1 MKTHPS
7 KRFAARDPENL
18 GLADR
23 LLDLVGQIPKP
34 REGKSEQPG
43 TRARELAK
51 ATAVKT
57 AAVAGTL
64 ALPPGVL
71 GWATIAPEM
80 YAVWKQQ
87 AQMVSDIAGAYGRTD
102 LLSREQM
109 LYCLFGH
116 TAAGAFR
123 DLVLRAG
130 ERYLIRRA
138 PVSALY
144 AVVNKIAI
152 RIAQRTVS
160 RAVTRWIPL
169 VGAIGV
175 AGYIYVD
182 TGKVADTAIAL
193 FESDVQIEAMP
204 ASVEESEEAAD
215 APRLVKPRTR
225 KPRVGTTTGL
235 APPKESKPGTSRAA
249 SKAESRT
256 GNGNGNGSD
265 SSPSTRARKPRKSSA
280 ATTNH

>member
-1 MKTHPS
+1 MKNHPS
-7 KRFAARDPENL
+7 KRFATRDPENP

-34 REGKSEQPG
+34 REVEHEEPA
-43 TRARELAK
+43 TRSRELAK
-51 ATAVKT
+51 TAAMKT
-57 AAVAGTL
+57 AAIAGTL
-64 ALPPGVL
+64 ALPPGFI

-80 YAVWKQQ
+80 YAVWKAQ
-87 AQMVSDIAGAYGRTD
+87 AQMVSDIAGVYGRTD

-193 FESDVQIEAMP
+193 FQSDVQIEAMP
-204 ASVEESEEAAD
+204 DSVEEDEMTAD

-225 KPRVGTTTGL
+225 KAPVAKAEAAPKSTAKAANGTGTTT
-235 APPKESKPGTSRAA
+235 KSV
-249 SKAESRT
+249 
-256 GNGNGNGSD
+256 
-265 SSPSTRARKPRKSSA
+265 RKPRKSTA
-280 ATTNH
+280 ASTSH

>member
-1 MKTHPS
+1 MKNKAS
-7 KRFAARDPENL
+7 QRFAARDLENP
-18 GLADR
+18 GFADR
-23 LLDLVGQIPKP
+23 LLDVVGQIPRP
-34 REGKSEQPG
+34 RESKSDEPG
-43 TRARELAK
+43 TRSREIARK
-51 ATAVKT
+51 ASVRT
-57 AAVAGTL
+57 AAIAGTL
-64 ALPPGVL
+64 SLPPGFI

-80 YAVWKQQ
+80 YAVWKAQ
-87 AQMVSDIAGAYGRTD
+87 AQMVSDIAGVYGRTD

-123 DLVLRAG
+123 DLVLQAG

-152 RIAQRTVS
+152 RVAQRSVS

-169 VGAIGV
+169 VGAVGV

-193 FESDVQIEAMP
+193 FKADVQIEALP
-204 ASVEESEEAAD
+204 ESVERAEANAD
-215 APRLVKPRTR
+215 EPRLVKPRAPR
-225 KPRVGTTTGL
+225 KTAAKPVAETAARAKPTAKVSKSQTKSKGTGSTKATT
-235 APPKESKPGTSRAA
+235 AP
-249 SKAESRT
+249 
-256 GNGNGNGSD
+256 
-265 SSPSTRARKPRKSSA
+265 KPRKSA
-280 ATTNH
+280 AASISK

>member
-1 MKTHPS
+1 MKSHPS
-7 KRFAARDPENL
+7 KRFATRDPENP

-34 REGKSEQPG
+34 REGKSEEPA

-51 ATAVKT
+51 AAAVKT

-64 ALPPGVL
+64 ALPPGFI

-193 FESDVQIEAMP
+193 FESDVQIEALP
-204 ASVEESEEAAD
+204 SEIEENEKTAD

-225 KPRVGTTTGL
+225 KPRVGATTVDA
-235 APPKESKPGTSRAA
+235 APAEAKARSSRATTKRA
-249 SKAESRT
+249 SAS
-256 GNGNGNGSD
+256 NGNGNGIGD
-265 SSPSTRARKPRKSSA
+265 SSTRARKPRKSGTAGTS
-280 ATTNH
+280 H

>member
-1 MKTHPS
+1 MKHHPS
-7 KRFAARDPENL
+7 KRFAARDPENP
-18 GLADR
+18 GMADR

-34 REGKSEQPG
+34 RESKHDEPP

-51 ATAVKT
+51 QTALKT
-57 AAVAGTL
+57 AAIAGTL
-64 ALPPGVL
+64 ALPPGIA
-71 GWATIAPEM
+71 GWITIAPEM
-80 YAVWKQQ
+80 YTVWKQQ
-87 AQMVSDIAGAYGRTD
+87 AQMVSDIAGAYGRTE

-193 FESDVQIEAMP
+193 FSADVQIEALP
-204 ASVEESEEAAD
+204 ENVEQDEISAD

-225 KPRVGTTTGL
+225 KPHGVP
-235 APPKESKPGTSRAA
+235 AVAAEPKVAKPRAA
-249 SKAESRT
+249 RAARSASAAAK
-256 GNGNGNGSD
+256 GNGNGSAAT
-265 SSPSTRARKPRKSSA
+265 PRARKPRKTTG
-280 ATTNH
+280 ATTSH

>member
-1 MKTHPS
+1 MKSHPS
-7 KRFAARDPENL
+7 KRFAARDPENP
-18 GLADR
+18 GMADR

-34 REGKSEQPG
+34 REGKSEEPA

-51 ATAVKT
+51 GAAVKT
-57 AAVAGTL
+57 AAIAGTL
-64 ALPPGVL
+64 ALPPGIL

-87 AQMVSDIAGAYGRTD
+87 AQMVSDIAGAYGRTE

-169 VGAIGV
+169 VGALGV

-193 FESDVQIEAMP
+193 FQSDVQIEAMP
-204 ASVEESEEAAD
+204 ATVEENEKTAD

-225 KPRVGTTTGL
+225 KPRVGTTTVA
-235 APPKESKPGTSRAA
+235 APPKEAKVRASRALPKRASSVASDGKSDASSAKARRPRKGGTASTSR
-249 SKAESRT
+249 
-256 GNGNGNGSD
+256 
-265 SSPSTRARKPRKSSA
+265 
-280 ATTNH
+280 

>member
-1 MKTHPS
+1 MNNHPS
-7 KRFAARDPENL
+7 KRFAARDPENP
-18 GLADR
+18 GIADR

-34 REGKSEQPG
+34 REPKSDEPA
-43 TRARELAK
+43 TRSREVAK
-51 ATAVKT
+51 SAAMKT
-57 AAVAGTL
+57 AAIAGTL
-64 ALPPGVL
+64 SLPPGFI

-87 AQMVSDIAGAYGRTD
+87 AQMVSDIAGVYGRTE

-193 FESDVQIEAMP
+193 FQADVQIEAMP
-204 ASVEESEEAAD
+204 ADMEENEKTVD

-225 KPRVGTTTGL
+225 KSRVVDVEASTT
-235 APPKESKPGTSRAA
+235 KKS
-249 SKAESRT
+249 
-256 GNGNGNGSD
+256 GNGNGS
-265 SSPSTRARKPRKSSA
+265 SPKAARKPRKNSSA
-280 ATTNH
+280 STSH

>member
-1 MKTHPS
+1 MKNHPS
-7 KRFAARDPENL
+7 KRFAARDPENP

-34 REGKSEQPG
+34 REGRHEEPN

-51 ATAVKT
+51 GTAVKT
-57 AAVAGTL
+57 AAIAGTL
-64 ALPPGVL
+64 ALPPGII

-80 YAVWKQQ
+80 YTVWKQQ
-87 AQMVSDIAGAYGRTD
+87 AQMVSDIAGAYGRTE

-193 FESDVQIEAMP
+193 FQADVQIEALPP
-204 ASVEESEEAAD
+204 AVEEQEKADD
-215 APRLVKPRTR
+215 APRLVKARTR
-225 KPRVGTTTGL
+225 KPRVTAGAT
-235 APPKESKPGTSRAA
+235 APKETEPRASRAA
-249 SKAESRT
+249 PKRASRVASK
-256 GNGNGNGSD
+256 GNGGGD
-265 SSPSTRARKPRKSSA
+265 AATPTRARKPRKGGTANTS
-280 ATTNH
+280 H